1 MRHSWWRVRY
11 TRTQRHMWASGIV
24 MANPRLQEG
33 PEMGFSQGNQP
44 IEALSASGPDEPFA
58 NRVGRRTSRRRFQY
72 FDPEFRDRLV
82 EVCGKNAIAIMQ
94 QVFVPLLRSN
104 RLTQLLQ
111 RPSRSRVRGYIAM
124 NHAPTAMLDAM
135 SGSCC
140 RPELLS

>member
-1 MRHSWWRVRY
+1 
-11 TRTQRHMWASGIV
+11 
-24 MANPRLQEG
+24 
-33 PEMGFSQGNQP
+33 MGFSQGNQP

-72 FDPEFRDRLV
+72 FAPEFRDRLV

-124 NHAPTAMLDAM
+124 DQSAAAVLDHDEHVQLAKRC
-135 SGSCC
+135 SDSD
-140 RPELLS
+140 EEISE